1 MGIALPR
8 IFTLLWLMLLLSA
21 CGGGSDSSDD
31 NNGEVIAKPTAVIT
45 LVAPQQPRFSL
56 ADGPVTV
63 DLSGSNSTNNRNSTL
78 TARWSWV
85 SKPANSQATFSA
97 DDIMSPQFTA
107 DLPGDYIVSLTV
119 NDGTASSEPV
129 RLTVTATSPVPVANT
144 QLRHSVRLGTYSL
157 ELDGSASTIP
167 TDATGSLDYAWALV
181 TKPTDSAAYIADED
195 QATARLELDIEGEYI
210 VQLVVS
216 HQGISSAPVLIEVIV
231 SSGNAQPVAVAQ
243 DVTVKLGETVALD
256 GSQSYD
262 PENETLQYRWSWNEV
277 PKNVAVPALTGRTS
291 ATASFTPEAAGSYTL
306 NFFVYDGQWKS
317 EEITVTAKVEPA
329 ADYPAVNHPPV
340 GELVASGY
348 SPSASVGEQEL
359 GLRADFKFIGY
370 DPDGDALEI
379 VSTELI
385 EKPEDSVATIVNI
398 GAWEPLGRKIQK
410 LDKLGIYKV
419 RMTLTDGVNTITR
432 EATMEAKIGGINN
445 RPSIGGIEV
454 ASQSVLVNDALIFD
468 ASSSDKDGDPLSFVW
483 TLVDRPDGSSA
494 VVEPLLEPESQEYRR
509 ARVVTDVPG
518 SYTVRMVVSD
528 DRGLQGVVPREA
540 SGLAKLT
547 NTAPEIRR
555 VYFKRNWG
563 SLAPNESYYQMLP
576 CMSLLFSPLIIDPDG
591 DKIYEHSELVSTPD
605 GGRYTSNPGADC
617 PAAGGAVFTK
627 PGAYTFRYLA
637 SDGIDDSEPYNFTI
651 NIEPMENAKG
661 VLLKNVGA
669 SRSVLHPLPYQNIP
683 YYGFGST
690 KFTPWTEPPPV
701 SWSVEALDNDYTVTD
716 VTVRHINGD
725 ILELTPKFE
734 GLDEGQVIAQGTTL
748 SFATKMPP
756 VICMR
761 TDDATEGF
769 HFSFRIKEIPEATFI
784 YEYWLSATKGPLN
797 EWPLCS
803 DE

>member
-8 IFTLLWLMLLLSA
+8 VFTLLWLMLLLSA
-21 CGGGSDSSDD
+21 CGGGSDD
-31 NNGEVIAKPTAVIT
+31 NNGETIAKPTAVIT
-45 LVAPQQPRFSL
+45 LIAPQQSRFSL

-63 DLSGSNSTNNRNSTL
+63 DLSGSNSINARNSTL

-107 DLPGDYIVSLTV
+107 DLPGDYVISLTV

-157 ELDGSASTIP
+157 ELDGSASTAP
-167 TDATGSLDYAWALV
+167 TDATGLLDYSWTLV
-181 TKPTDSAAYIADED
+181 AKPEDSAAYLTDDD
-195 QATARLELDIEGEYI
+195 QPKARLELDIEGEYI
-210 VQLVVS
+210 VQLIVS
-216 HQGISSAPVLIEVIV
+216 HQDIASKPVLIEVVV
-231 SSGNAQPVAVAQ
+231 SSGNAQPVAVAP
-243 DVTVKLGETVALD
+243 DVTFKLGEIVTLN

-277 PKNVAVPALTGRTS
+277 PKNVAVPTLSGRTS

-306 NFFVYDGQWKS
+306 NFFVFDGQWKS
-317 EEITVTAKVEPA
+317 ETLTVTAVVEA
-329 ADYPAVNHPPV
+329 AANYPAVNNPPV
-340 GELVASGY
+340 GELIASGY
-348 SPSASVGEQEL
+348 SPSASIGEQEL
-359 GLRADFKFIGY
+359 GRRADFKFVGY

-379 VSTELI
+379 VSAELI
-385 EKPEDSVATIVNI
+385 EKPADSTATLANI
-398 GAWEPLGRKIQK
+398 GAWEPLGRKIQT

-419 RMTLTDGVNTITR
+419 RITVSDGVNAVTR

-445 RPSIGGIEV
+445 RPSVGGV
-454 ASQSVLVNDALIFD
+454 TAQSQSTLVGDALIFD
-468 ASSSDKDGDPLSFVW
+468 ASSSDPDGDPLTFDW

-509 ARVVTDVPG
+509 VRVITDVPG
-518 SYTVRMVVSD
+518 SYTVRMIVSD
-528 DRGLQGVVPREA
+528 DRGMQGVVARETT
-540 SGLAKLT
+540 GIAKLT

-591 DKIYEHSELVSTPD
+591 DKIYEHRELVSTPE
-605 GGRYTSNPGADC
+605 GGRYTSSPGTDC
-617 PAAGGAVFTK
+617 PANTAGAVFTK

-669 SRSVLHPLPYQNIP
+669 SSSVLHPLPYENIP
-683 YYGFGST
+683 YYGYGST
-690 KFTPWTEPPPV
+690 RFRPWTDPQRF
-701 SWSVEALDNDYTVTD
+701 SWSVEALDGDYTITD

-725 ILELTPKFE
+725 VADLKPWFE
-734 GLDEGQVIAQGTTL
+734 GLTEGQVIEQGSTL
-748 SFATKMPP
+748 SFSTWMPP
-756 VICMR
+756 VLCMR

-769 HFSFRIKEIPEATFI
+769 HYSFRIKEIPEATFI
-784 YEYWLSATKGPLN
+784 YEYWLSATKGALN

-803 DE
+803 AEE